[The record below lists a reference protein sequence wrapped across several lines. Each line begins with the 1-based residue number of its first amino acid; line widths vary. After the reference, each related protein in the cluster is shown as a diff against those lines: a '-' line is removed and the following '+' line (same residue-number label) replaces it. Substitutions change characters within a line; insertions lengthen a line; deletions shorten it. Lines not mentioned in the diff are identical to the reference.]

1 MKNPAQR
8 ILLIGMALAVLGLT
22 AGLTA
27 AFWSYTQDDVYIT
40 YAYSRHIAQGEG
52 FVFNPGERVQG
63 STTPLYALLM
73 AGVSL
78 LTTDLLHAGNLL
90 SALLLLIACALVVDL
105 TREALSPYA
114 RAGIAIALAAS
125 PLVYVSFGMET
136 LLYTAL
142 LMLAFWLWARDRRT
156 LAMLA
161 AAALTWTRAD
171 GLVLGG
177 TLGLLALWESWLARP
192 ASQPLPRLRDLPW
205 ELAAAYVLGIAPWFI
220 FAWLYFGTPLP
231 NTFSAKQEAFSGL
244 RFWVD
249 GWFWWRSFYGN
260 NWLSLAGPILV
271 LIGARAA
278 WKHPRL
284 RPLALWP
291 FLYLAGY
298 TVLNVSAFWYY
309 TPLVAALIALAA
321 FGAEW
326 IARRVLAA
334 GVGRRAVLAAGLAVV
349 AFTAVTGAVRALEYG
364 TPPPRVASYVAAGEW
379 INAHTEPDAT
389 LMLGDLGIVGYHAD
403 RRTLDVPGLIVP
415 DMYFKQE
422 GYAVAKYRPDYVL
435 TTRYWS
441 WVQLVEQP
449 WFHVYYA
456 PVAAINTPGDEFSPM
471 TVYRRRW
478 PVETPAALVEGFPLP
493 LACMVSVEKGGSIPA
508 ETRARVLGAEGE
520 VIAEAVQPFLA
531 GQYPAGSAPGPERL
545 IEQIVIPLSAMPGSY
560 RWELHCG
567 AGPQTGAVQ
576 VLPFE
581 QADGY
586 IPLEGARWPG
596 VGSLMAAALPEGTDV
611 WSGGS
616 LLVALA
622 WLPEDTPA
630 VDYSVFLHL
639 VDAQGTIAAQLDGPP
654 AEGRHPTT
662 TWARGERVIDLRRII
677 LPPDLPA
684 GEYQLIVGVYNWQTG
699 ERVPL
704 ADGSTSL
711 TLPVT
716 VSSRQP

>member
-1 MKNPAQR
+1 MKDPAR
-8 ILLIGMALAVLGLT
+8 RVLLIGMALAVVGLT
-22 AGLTA
+22 AALTA

-40 YAYSRHIAQGEG
+40 YVFSRHIAQGEG

-78 LTTDLLHAGNLL
+78 LTADLLHAGNLL
-90 SALLLLIACALVVDL
+90 SALLLLAACALVVDL

-142 LMLAFWLWARDRRT
+142 LMLAFWLWARDRRV

-177 TLGLLALWESWLARP
+177 TLGLLALWESRSARP
-192 ASQPLPRLRDLPW
+192 AGRPLPRLRDLPW
-205 ELAAAYVLGIAPWFI
+205 GLAATYALGIAPWFI

-244 RFWVD
+244 RFWAD
-249 GWFWWRSFYGN
+249 GWFWWRSFYAN

-271 LIGARAA
+271 VIGAWAA

-309 TPLVAALIALAA
+309 TPLVAALIALSA

-326 IARRVLAA
+326 IARRALAA
-334 GVGRRAVLAAGLAVV
+334 EADRRAVLAVGLIVV
-349 AFTAVTGAVRALEYG
+349 AITAVTGAARALEYG
-364 TPPPRVASYVAAGEW
+364 TPPLRVTSYVAAGEW

-422 GYAVAKYRPDYVL
+422 GYAVTKYRPDYVL
-435 TTRYWS
+435 TTQYWS
-441 WVQLVEQP
+441 WVRLVEQP
-449 WFHVYYA
+449 WFHDYYA
-456 PVAAINTPGDEFSPM
+456 PVAAINTPGDEFCPM

-478 PVETPAALVEGFPLP
+478 PVETPAALIEGFPLP
-493 LACMVSVEKGGSIPA
+493 LVCTVSVEEGGRIPA
-508 ETRARVLGAEGE
+508 ETRARVLGADGA
-520 VIAEAVQPFLA
+520 VIAEAAQPFLA

-545 IEQIVIPLSAMPGSY
+545 IEQIVIPLSAAPGSY
-560 RWELHCG
+560 RWELSCG
-567 AGPQTGAVQ
+567 VRPQTGAVQ

-586 IPLEGARWPG
+586 LPVEGAAWPG
-596 VGSLMAAALPEGTDV
+596 VGGLTGVALPEGAST

-616 LLVALA
+616 LPVALA

-639 VDAQGTIAAQLDGPP
+639 VDAQGSIAAQVDGPP
-654 AEGRHPTT
+654 ADGRHPTT
-662 TWARGERVIDLRRII
+662 TWARGERVIDVRRVT

-684 GEYQLIVGVYNWQTG
+684 GEYRLMVGFYTWQTG

-704 ADGSTSL
+704 ADGGTSF
-711 TLPVT
+711 TLPVR
-716 VSSRQP
+716 VVNRAP